1 MVPPAVSR
9 LSTMGAPLCP
19 PLQQAPTAKK
29 TSAAMKKKATTIP
42 KAKKATTSSTTS
54 NSIASRPQGLPKPR
68 SRAMEVEAQAHQHA
82 IHTDFQSLLDSE
94 TATEDD
100 GLDLFD
106 EAPRYIYANNF

>member
-94 TATEDD
+94 TTTED
-100 GLDLFD
+100 GIDLFD

>member
-1 MVPPAVSR
+1 
-9 LSTMGAPLCP
+9 
-19 PLQQAPTAKK
+19 
-29 TSAAMKKKATTIP
+29 MKKKATTIP

-54 NSIASRPQGLPKPR
+54 NSIASHPH
-68 SRAMEVEAQAHQHA
+68 ANQHA

-106 EAPRYIYANNF
+106 EAPRYNTDNFP

>member
-1 MVPPAVSR
+1 
-9 LSTMGAPLCP
+9 LK
-19 PLQQAPTAKK
+19 QAPTAKK

-68 SRAMEVEAQAHQHA
+68 SRANVALHSDVPAMEVEAQANQHA

-94 TATEDD
+94 TAPEDD

-106 EAPRYIYANNF
+106 EVPRYNTDNFP